1 MSAIARRRFFE
12 ELTMLMQRTVTVV
25 TTDGKTYVG
34 SLSGYDP
41 NTMSLCLTDVRDE
54 KGKVTRRAFI
64 NGGIIAQIHS
74 TEEPFDLKSLA
85 ERLEKVFPRMVRLY
99 EEAGVIV
106 VMDKIR
112 VGERGIMEG
121 TGPAAERVKRVY
133 DEFMREQARA

>member
-12 ELTMLMQRTVTVV
+12 ELTTLMQRRVAVV
-25 TTDGKTYVG
+25 TTDGGTYVG

-41 NTMSLCLTDVRDE
+41 NTMSLSLVDVRDE
-54 KGKVTRRAFI
+54 KGRVMRRAFI
-64 NGGIIAQIHS
+64 NGSIVAQIYS
-74 TEEPFDLKSLA
+74 TEEPFDLKALA

-106 VMDKIR
+106 VMDKVR
-112 VGERGIMEG
+112 VGEGGIIEG

-133 DEFMREQARA
+133 DEFMREQTKA